1 MTESTSSREQER
13 TPTLSGQRRQV
24 TVLFADMAGY
34 TALAEKLGEEQTYL
48 LMQQVHQG
56 LSEAVHAHEGTVQEM
71 TGDGVM
77 ALFGAPIAIED
88 APLRACQAAVNI
100 QTRMALVAK
109 GFKAKHGTAPYFRV
123 GIHSG
128 ALIVGEVGDA
138 RQSGVTAMGDTVN
151 LASRLESEA
160 EAGTILISAA
170 TQALVDGFV
179 DCEFLGERTIKGKS
193 EPQKLWRLDGV
204 REGVTRF
211 DISKDHG
218 LSPLVGRQRELEQLQ
233 GLWRDASSGNLR
245 AVCIRGEAGIG
256 KSRLSFELRNK
267 IPDDKVFFLE
277 CHCAA
282 DTRETPF
289 APLMEIVRRSFR
301 IEVDA
306 PRDETERRLNQGLEM
321 LGIAPD
327 QSLPYLMNL
336 LGHTPT
342 GIDLDQIAGEALGI
356 HTRDAVIE
364 MLRERCRVTPTI
376 LVVEDLRWIDSATQ
390 ALLTRVIED
399 EEGLALFVITTA
411 RTGYEPPWA
420 EAKGATILNLGALS
434 GAETEG
440 LLQGRLD
447 CQTLPDGLSHAVR
460 EKSQGN
466 PLFAEEILTYLRNSG
481 ALAGEG
487 PDLTFD
493 RQQGGA
499 ALPVAIENLLMDR
512 FDKLDSGLRGVL
524 EAAAAIGTRFTTE
537 LLTRVTGQG
546 PEAGNE
552 AGTET
557 VRHLETLAAQ
567 GLIQAE
573 ASGRAYTFRQTLAR
587 DAIYDSLLSA
597 RRQTLHGAVAKANE
611 RQDNFEPEDAADTLA
626 YHWSRSAEPGRAV
639 KYLSIAGENGLR
651 IYSLEE
657 AQNYLQQAL
666 RLIDENPGCVDDTTL
681 ADILLHIA
689 RALYFQY
696 NFKALI
702 ELVEPYLDRVAALG
716 DNRRLSRFLFEIGY
730 AHVFSCNVETGR
742 EYLSRSRALGEA
754 DNDELAIAYA
764 DLGSMWDRCF
774 WGEPGVTRDEAQR
787 EAAKRIMEVGRRHG
801 DTWLASKAGLANG
814 MDLAA
819 WGRPTESRAALMNL
833 MALSRNTNDPRPRS
847 MGQWALA
854 ALEIF
859 SGNYT
864 EAIEIADDALRI
876 SLSPIDRFAAK
887 AYKGMAMVAS
897 GQMVDAGL
905 DLLRREIFSSD
916 ANWFTMPTPSSKM
929 IMGIGMVVQGNMA
942 AGVRAIETTASEADK
957 NGMVVMRPLG
967 DQFLGQVYLQ
977 FALGGE
983 TPPLS
988 VLMANASFLLTTLPF
1003 AKKKARSYLQSALD
1017 GYSAIDN
1024 LAGAAQCHHD
1034 LGLLERAAKKTDKAR
1049 ASFEQARDIASAVG
1063 ADNIV
1068 RDAEA
1073 ALASLPA

>member
-1 MTESTSSREQER
+1 MTETTASDEQER
-13 TPTLSGQRRQV
+13 TSALSGQRRQV

-48 LMQQVHQG
+48 LMQQVHKG

-71 TGDGVM
+71 TGDGIM

-88 APLRACQAAVNI
+88 APLRACQAAVDI
-100 QTRMALVAK
+100 QTRMAAVAK
-109 GFKAKHGTAPYFRV
+109 GFQAKHGTAPYFRV

-128 ALIVGEVGDA
+128 TLIVGEVGDA
-138 RQSGVTAMGDTVN
+138 QQSGVTAMGDTVN

-160 EAGTILISAA
+160 EAGTILLSSA
-170 TQALVDGFV
+170 TQALVEGFV

-193 EPQKLWRLDGV
+193 EPQPLWRLDGI

-211 DISKDHG
+211 DISKGHG
-218 LSPLVGRQRELEQLQ
+218 LSPLVGRQRELEKLL
-233 GLWRDASSGNLR
+233 GLWQEASSGNLR

-256 KSRLSFELRNK
+256 KSRLCFELRNNIADNK
-267 IPDDKVFFLE
+267 IIFLE

-289 APLMEIVRRSFR
+289 APLMELVRRSFR
-301 IEVDA
+301 IEMDA
-306 PRDETERRLNQGLEM
+306 SRDETERRLNQGLEI

-327 QSLPYLMNL
+327 QTLPYLMNL
-336 LGHTPT
+336 LGHRPT
-342 GIDLDQIAGEALGI
+342 GVDLDQIAGEALGI
-356 HTRDAVIE
+356 RTRDAVIE
-364 MLRERCRVTPTI
+364 MLREGCRVTPTI
-376 LVVEDLRWIDSATQ
+376 LLVEDLRWIDSATQ

-399 EEGLALFVITTA
+399 EEDLALFVIATA
-411 RTGYEPPWA
+411 RSGYEPPWA
-420 EAKGATILNLGALS
+420 EAEGATFLNLGNLS
-434 GAETEG
+434 SAETEG

-447 CQTLPDGLSHAVR
+447 CQTLPNGLSQVVS

-466 PLFAEEILTYLRNSG
+466 PLFAEEILAYLRSSG
-481 ALAGEG
+481 ALDGEG
-487 PDLTFD
+487 PDLTFN
-493 RQQGGA
+493 RQQAGA
-499 ALPVAIENLLMDR
+499 ALPVAIENLVMDR
-512 FDKLDSGLRGVL
+512 FDKLDNGPRGVL
-524 EAAAAIGTRFTTE
+524 EAAAAIGTRFSTE

-546 PEAGNE
+546 SETGPETTN
-552 AGTET
+552 
-557 VRHLETLAAQ
+557 HLELLIAQ

-573 ASGRAYTFRQTLAR
+573 AGGRAYSFCQTLAR
-587 DAIYDSLLSA
+587 DAIFDSLLSA
-597 RRQTLHGAVAKANE
+597 RRQTLHGAIAKAIE
-611 RQDNFEPEDAADTLA
+611 GQDNFAPGDAADTLA

-666 RLIDENPGCVDDTTL
+666 TLIDENPGCVDDTAL
-681 ADILLHIA
+681 ADILLHMA
-689 RALYFQY
+689 RVLYFQY

-730 AHVFSCNVETGR
+730 ANVFASNIETGR

-764 DLGSMWDRCF
+764 DLGSMWDRMF
-774 WGEPGVTRDEAQR
+774 WGQPGVARDEAQR
-787 EAAKRIMEVGRRHG
+787 EAGKRIMEVGQRHG

-814 MDLAA
+814 LDLAG
-819 WGRPTESRAALMNL
+819 WGHPRESRAALMDL
-833 MALSRNTNDPRPRS
+833 IALSRKTNDPRPRS

-854 ALEIF
+854 AQRIF
-859 SGNYT
+859 SSDYT
-864 EAIEIADDALRI
+864 EAIEMADDALRI
-876 SLSPIDRFAAK
+876 SLSPIDRAA
-887 AYKGMAMVAS
+887 ANLYKGMAMVAS
-897 GQMVDAGL
+897 GEMVDAGMDIL
-905 DLLRREIFSSD
+905 EREILAAD
-916 ANWFTMPTPSSKM
+916 ANWVTIDTPPVK
-929 IMGIGMVVQGNMA
+929 MGIGVGMVMQGNMA
-942 AGVRAIETTASEADK
+942 AGVRAIETTAREAEK
-957 NGMVVMRPLG
+957 NGVVGMRTMG

-988 VLMANASFLLTTLPF
+988 VLMSNASFLLTTLPF
-1003 AKKKARSYLQSALD
+1003 AKKKARKYLQRALEGYCALD
-1017 GYSAIDN
+1017 VPAS
-1024 LAGAAQCHHD
+1024 AAQCHHD
-1034 LGLLERAAKKTDKAR
+1034 LGLLERAAKNNAKAR
-1049 ASFEQARDIASAVG
+1049 ASFELARDIASDVG

-1073 ALASLPA
+1073 ALANLSA